1 MTGTCSITSAI
12 AIEVWLNMPPI
23 IPEKQKCGIN
33 AAQYTV
39 HKVIEGQIENRGT
52 GQVKIHSGNHEK
64 QAFGDRFWL
73 SS

>member
-1 MTGTCSITSAI
+1 MTSAI

-23 IPEKQKCGIN
+23 IPDKQKCGIN
-33 AAQYTV
+33 AALYTV
-39 HKVIEGQIENRGT
+39 HKVIEGQIENRGM
-52 GQVKIHSGNHEK
+52 GQVKIHSGNYVE